1 MHLCSM
7 LINLL
12 QIFTPKKL
20 WNATFVLSS
29 YYLSRWLKKP
39 NQLGM
44 PISISVEPT
53 TACNLRCPECPSGL
67 RSFSRPTG
75 NLTTTLFK
83 QIINEQKSTLLYCN
97 FYFQGEPFINPQLLE
112 MVGYASKNK
121 IYTSTSTNAH
131 FINNKNAEDIINS
144 GINRIIISIDGTTQ
158 EVYEQYRKSG
168 NLAKVINGTKALVAA
183 KRKLKKNTQLV
194 FQFLIVKPNEHQV
207 EEVKILGKALGVD
220 KVVFKTA
227 QLYDYQHGNELMPTN
242 TKYSRYK
249 KLSNGT
255 FALKNKLL
263 NQCWRLWSSAVITW
277 DGKIVPCCFDK
288 DAKHEMGNIQNQ
300 SFKEVWQN
308 NAYQNFRASLLKARS
323 KIDICTNCSEGT
335 KVWTND

>member
-7 LINLL
+7 PINLL
-12 QIFTPKKL
+12 QIFTLHKL
-20 WNATFVLSS
+20 WNASLVVSS
-29 YYLSRWLKKP
+29 YYTSKWLKKP
-39 NQLGM
+39 NQKGM
-44 PISISVEPT
+44 PISLSVEPT

-75 NLTTTLFK
+75 NLTTSLFK
-83 QIINEQKSTLLYCN
+83 QIIDEQNRTLIYCN
-97 FYFQGEPFINPQLLE
+97 FYFQGEPFIHPQLLE
-112 MVGYASKNK
+112 MVAYAANNN

-131 FINNKNAEDIINS
+131 FINSKNAEDIINS
-144 GINRIIISIDGTTQ
+144 GISRIIISIDGTTQ

-168 NLAKVINGTKALVAA
+168 ELAKVIEGTKALVAA
-183 KRKLKKNTQLV
+183 KKKLKKNTQLV

-207 EEVKILGKALGVD
+207 EAVKTLGKELGVD

-227 QLYDYQHGNELMPTN
+227 QLYDYKHGNELMPAN
-242 TKYSRYK
+242 EKFSRYK
-249 KLSNGT
+249 RLSNGT
-255 FALKNKLL
+255 FSLKNKLL

-277 DGKIVPCCFDK
+277 DGKVVPCCFDK
-288 DAKHEMGNIQNQ
+288 DAKHEMGNIKDQ

-308 NAYQNFRASLLKARS
+308 DAYQNFRASLLKARS

>member
-1 MHLCSM
+1 M
-7 LINLL
+7 LVNLL

-20 WNATFVLSS
+20 WNAILVLSS
-29 YYLSRWLKKP
+29 YYLSKWLKKP

-75 NLTTTLFK
+75 NLTTQLFK
-83 QIINEQKSTLLYCN
+83 KIINEQKSSLLYCN
-97 FYFQGEPFINPQLLE
+97 FYFQGEPFIHPQLLD
-112 MVGYASKNK
+112 MIHYATSNN

-131 FINNKNAEDIINS
+131 FITNKNAEEIIKS

-158 EVYEQYRKSG
+158 QVYEQYRKSG
-168 NLAKVINGTKALVAA
+168 ELTKVIAGTKALVAA
-183 KRKLKKNTQLV
+183 KKRLNKNTQLV

-207 EEVKILGKALGVD
+207 EDVKKLGKELGVD
-220 KVVFKTA
+220 KVLFKTA
-227 QLYDYQHGNELMPTN
+227 QLYDYEHGNELMPNN

-249 KLSNGT
+249 KLANGT
-255 FALKNKLL
+255 FSLKNKLL

-277 DGKIVPCCFDK
+277 DGKVVPCCFDK
-288 DAKHEMGNIQNQ
+288 DAKHEMGNIQNE
-300 SFKEVWQN
+300 SFKAVWQN
-308 NAYQNFRASLLKARS
+308 SAYQNFRASLLKARS